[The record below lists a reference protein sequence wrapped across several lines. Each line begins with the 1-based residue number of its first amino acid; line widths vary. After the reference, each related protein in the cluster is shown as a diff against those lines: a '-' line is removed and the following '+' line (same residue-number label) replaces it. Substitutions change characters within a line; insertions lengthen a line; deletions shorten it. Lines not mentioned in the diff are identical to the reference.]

1 MFIEDLVHAGPLE
14 IQPRVWNHFPMAL
27 AIPKAAIL
35 SMVGPIA
42 LLLTGYLGWRFYG
55 AKALDSTYYALKKE
69 NIHISDPP
77 PWLRSDVVA
86 EVFSESGLE
95 RMSLLDDQ
103 TSAVIAKAFDTHPWV
118 RKTHR
123 VQRMAA
129 GQIMVNLEFR
139 QPIAMVH
146 CLSDSPVQ
154 ESNPSGA
161 SSDLPSGVPTSAG
174 ATPDGAGQESFLP
187 VDTEG
192 VLLPTKDFSQADIA
206 NYLLIY
212 GQNIKAVDYPRV
224 GMVLSDSQIQEAI
237 MLARLVEP
245 MRSSGQLKLSS
256 IYVYPS
262 GASPR
267 SRWKLEL
274 TTKGG
279 PRILW
284 GSPPG
289 KEASEEPTAN
299 SKLKRLVELTR
310 DPKRIGSAE
319 VDLTQVLR

>member
-1 MFIEDLVHAGPLE
+1 MFIEVLVHAGPLE
-14 IQPRVWNHFPMAL
+14 IQPRAWNHFPMAL

-146 CLSDSPVQ
+146 CLSDAPLQ
-154 ESNPSGA
+154 ESTPTGA

-174 ATPDGAGQESFLP
+174 ATPDSAGQESFLP

-224 GMVLSDSQIQEAI
+224 GMVLGDSQIQEAI

-289 KEASEEPTAN
+289 KEASGEPTAN
-299 SKLKRLVELTR
+299 SKLKRLVELAR

>member
-1 MFIEDLVHAGPLE
+1 
-14 IQPRVWNHFPMAL
+14 MAL

-55 AKALDSTYYALKKE
+55 AKALDTKYYALRKE

-77 PWLRSDVVA
+77 AWLRSDIVS
-86 EVFSESGLE
+86 EVFTESGLE

-103 TSAVIAKAFDTHPWV
+103 TSAVIAKAFDSHPWV

-129 GQIMVNLEFR
+129 GQIMINLEFR

-146 CLSDSPVQ
+146 CVAGGASASADASQ
-154 ESNPSGA
+154 RDPSGGGSEQPA
-161 SSDLPSGVPTSAG
+161 GVVE
-174 ATPDGAGQESFLP
+174 QESFLP

-192 VLLPTKDFSQADIA
+192 VLLPTKDFTQTDIA

-212 GQNIKAVDYPRV
+212 AQGVRASDYPRV
-224 GMVLSDSQIQEAI
+224 GMMLGDAQIQEAI
-237 MLARLVEP
+237 LLARLVEP
-245 MRSSGQLKLSS
+245 LRASGQMKLSS
-256 IYVYPS
+256 IYVYPATIS
-262 GASPR
+262 QR

-289 KEASEEPTAN
+289 KEGSSEPTAN
-299 SKLKRLVELTR
+299 AKLKRLVELAL
-310 DPKRIGSAE
+310 DPKVWGKTEIDLTGSA
-319 VDLTQVLR
+319 R

>member
-1 MFIEDLVHAGPLE
+1 
-14 IQPRVWNHFPMAL
+14 MAL

-55 AKALDSTYYALKKE
+55 AKALDTKYYALRKE

-77 PWLRSDVVA
+77 PWLRSDVVS
-86 EVFSESGLE
+86 EVFTESGLE

-103 TSAVIAKAFDTHPWV
+103 TSAVIAKAFDSHPWV

-129 GQIMVNLEFR
+129 GQVMINLEFR

-146 CLSDSPVQ
+146 CVAGG
-154 ESNPSGA
+154 PSTSVDRSQGER
-161 SSDLPSGVPTSAG
+161 SEGVAE
-174 ATPDGAGQESFLP
+174 QESFLP

-192 VLLPTKDFSQADIA
+192 VLLPTKDFTQADIA

-212 GQNIKAVDYPRV
+212 AQSVRASDYPRV
-224 GMVLSDSQIQEAI
+224 GMILGDSQIQEAI
-237 MLARLVEP
+237 LLARLVEP
-245 MRSSGQLKLSS
+245 LRASGQMKLSS
-256 IYVYPS
+256 IYVYPATIS
-262 GASPR
+262 QR

-289 KEASEEPTAN
+289 KEGSSEPTAN
-299 SKLKRLVELTR
+299 AKLKRLGELAL
-310 DPKRIGSAE
+310 DPKVWGRNEI
-319 VDLTQVLR
+319 DLTGSSR